1 MRGVAGWLFQR
12 ITGMLLIGGLIL
24 HFVIMHFIGTHELTY
39 AFVMKRLSN
48 PWWKAFD
55 VAFLLT
61 AIYHGFNGFWGL
73 ALEYAGSGKLLR
85 LSQAIILLLAFGLV
99 VTGIYIVTL

>member
-1 MRGVAGWLFQR
+1 
-12 ITGMLLIGGLIL
+12 MLLIAGLIL
-24 HFVIMHFIGTHELTY
+24 HFAIMHFSGTHELTY

-55 VAFLLT
+55 IAFLLT
-61 AIYHGFNGFWGL
+61 AIYHGFNGFLGL
-73 ALEYAGSGKLLR
+73 ALEYISSGPLLR
-85 LSQAIILLLAFGLV
+85 LSQAAIILLAAALA

>member
-1 MRGVAGWLFQR
+1 
-12 ITGMLLIGGLIL
+12 MLLICGLIL
-24 HFVIMHFIGTHELTY
+24 HFAIMHFSGAHEITY
-39 AFVMKRLSN
+39 SFVVKRLSN

-73 ALEYAGSGKLLR
+73 ALEYVSSVRLLR
-85 LSQAIILLLAFGLV
+85 LSQAFILLLAFGLV

>member
-1 MRGVAGWLFQR
+1 
-12 ITGMLLIGGLIL
+12 MLLITGLVL
-24 HFVIMHFIGTHELTY
+24 HFAIMHFSGASEITY

-55 VAFLLT
+55 IAFLLT

-73 ALEYAGSGKLLR
+73 AIEYVSSERLLR
-85 LSQAIILLLAFGLV
+85 LSQAAILLLASGLV

>member
-1 MRGVAGWLFQR
+1 
-12 ITGMLLIGGLIL
+12 MLLIGGLIL
-24 HFVIMHFIGTHELTY
+24 HFAIMHFSGTHEITY
-39 AFVMKRLSN
+39 AFVMKRLSS

-73 ALEYAGSGKLLR
+73 ALEYVSSERLLR
-85 LSQAIILLLAFGLV
+85 LSQAAILLLAFGLV